1 VKLIFALLTVVLI
14 ACTNPVQTNEALWK
28 SKNIVNYTFTFQR
41 GCFCPPEI
49 SKPTVLTVKNGLLT
63 SAVYADGS
71 GNALLTY
78 FTDIAPLEK
87 LFRNIEGAQSAGY
100 AVTVAYDGT
109 YGFPSSINASKNIP
123 DASYTFTV
131 TDFKPAP

>member
-1 VKLIFALLTVVLI
+1 VKLVFALLTVVLI

-49 SKPTVLTVKNGLLT
+49 SKPTVLTVKNGALT

-78 FTDIAPLEK
+78 FTDAAPLEK
-87 LFRNIEGAQSAGY
+87 LFLNIEGAQKDGY
-100 AVTVAYDGT
+100 AVTVVYDAT

>member
-1 VKLIFALLTVVLI
+1 MFALLTVFFI
-14 ACTNPVQTNEALWK
+14 ACTNPVQTNEGLWK

-49 SKPTVLTVKNGLLT
+49 SKPTVLTVKNGVLT

-71 GNALLTY
+71 GSALLTY
-78 FTDIAPLEK
+78 FTDVAPLDK
-87 LFRNIEGAQSAGY
+87 LFREIEGAQKDGY
-100 AVTVAYDGT
+100 AVTVVYDAT